1 MSILRSLNIGVSGL
15 RSNSEAISITGDNIA
30 NVNTV
35 GFKRQRGV
43 FQDVLGRS
51 VVTYETNETAG
62 AGSRL
67 AHVEQ
72 MWAQGALVTTDS
84 PTDLAIQ
91 GDGFFVV
98 EGNLA
103 GAEAR
108 YYTRAGQFHVDN
120 EGRIVN
126 TEGMRLQGWMA
137 DPNGTMIPTIT
148 DLVVNQGTVP
158 ASPTTAVRLAVNLN
172 SDDPV
177 VPAPGFQITD
187 PGGTS
192 NFSNNVTVYDSLG
205 NAHEMTIYYEK
216 QAEGA
221 TGATW
226 GWHATIDGGEIT
238 GQTPGTPFEIAT
250 GTLTFNTD
258 GALDTETT
266 SLNTVDFLNATQGQV
281 ITFDFGTSITTDL
294 GTGLDGT
301 TQFSSPEATI
311 AIEQDGYAAGSI
323 AGISIAENGV
333 VTGIFSNGQERAL
346 GQVLTADFANTNGLE
361 RAGEGLWM
369 QTLESGEALLGAPD
383 AAGRGGIV
391 SGALEQSNVD
401 LGTEFVN
408 LITYQRG
415 FQANSRVITTA
426 DEMYG
431 ELVNIKR

>member
-1 MSILRSLNIGVSGL
+1 MSILRSLNIGAAGL
-15 RSNSEAISITGDNIA
+15 RSNSEALSITGDNIA

-51 VVTYETNETAG
+51 VATFEAVKGAG

-91 GDGFFVV
+91 GEGFFVV

-103 GAEAR
+103 GAQSR

-120 EGRIVN
+120 VGRIVN
-126 TEGMRLQGWMA
+126 TEGMVLQGYMA
-137 DPNGTMIPTIT
+137 DPATGAMNTSVG

-158 ASPTTAVRLAVNLN
+158 AAATTQIRMAVNLN
-172 SDDPV
+172 AEE
-177 VPAPGFQITD
+177 PAPAGGFVQAT
-187 PGGTS
+187 PGATS
-192 NFSNNVTVYDSLG
+192 NFSTNVTVYDSLG
-205 NAHEMTIYYEK
+205 MAHEVTVYFVK
-216 QAEGA
+216 TA
-221 TGATW
+221 TPGQW
-226 GWHATIDGGEIT
+226 DWHALVDSAEVGGVAGTTTE
-238 GQTPGTPFEIAT
+238 GQS
-250 GTLTFNTD
+250 GTLTFTTN
-258 GALDTETT
+258 GALDTET
-266 SLNTVDFLNATQGQV
+266 SSVPNWNFVNATANQT
-281 ITFDFGTSITTDL
+281 IAWDFGTSMTTD
-294 GTGLDGT
+294 GDPDGLDGT
-301 TQFSSPEATI
+301 TQFASPEATI
-311 AIEQDGYAAGSI
+311 GLTQNGYGAGSI
-323 AGISIAENGV
+323 AGISIAQDGTV
-333 VTGIFSNGQERAL
+333 MGIFSNGQERAL
-346 GQVLTADFANTNGLE
+346 GQVVTADFANVNGLE
-361 RAGEGLWM
+361 RAGEGLWI
-369 QTLESGEALLGAPD
+369 QTLASGEALVGPAD
-383 AAGRGGIV
+383 TAGRGGIV
-391 SGALEQSNVD
+391 SGALEQANVD